1 MHNFTEKFSSI
12 VAIKLLLIDKFGD
25 QVADNLDF
33 NLGYFEGSKKR
44 WLCSTEDLNAMYKSL
59 KKDEEVLLWCESIV
73 NLSKRKKEEGV
84 PVSKRQAKEDE
95 IDSTFQS
102 LKKKHNEK
110 YEIPKLRLWARMI
123 TSGLHE
129 SIEEPQIYLH
139 FIGVELRRKKQ
150 QLKQLVE

>member
-1 MHNFTEKFSSI
+1 M
-12 VAIKLLLIDKFGD
+12 LIDKFGD

-110 YEIPKLRLWARMI
+110 YEIPKLQLWARMI
-123 TSGLHE
+123 TSGLHYDG
-129 SIEEPQIYLH
+129 SNWYMKVLKSPQIYLH